1 MIKWLSSVYDK
12 KIELIAMDTGS
23 KEAKGDGEPEAEAK
37 KEEL

>member
-12 KIELIAMDTGS
+12 KIELVAMDTGS
-23 KEAKGDGEPEAEAK
+23 KEPNKGDEITKVK